1 MHCAATKECRKDGWL
16 RLNKLSALTF
26 IQFGDLEPY
35 NRAALLSNRTRN
47 INCHTSASVAASV
60 CCFSIEIQWRRRRRR
75 RRAAPRPDRPPI
87 PSRPLVTPASGP
99 DKPRRQSVCSMCN
112 SEHTQSNLV
121 EQPPGMEGNPPRVA
135 SQATERRLS
144 FLDLPQEVQ
153 KDIVAQCCQSDLICL
168 SLVSKHFREL
178 AAAQLYRNFHIV
190 FPDEDD
196 PAYDSPIDGLAG
208 GLDTFVTSDYD
219 YGKHL
224 RDLSLDTLS
233 AGDKA
238 ETAYKPYLY
247 SVSCG
252 KFMNT
257 LLQLTLR
264 KAKSL
269 EAFTWNIRVELSRPV
284 YKTLHSITTLKDV
297 HIRLQL
303 GPSLYDIPP
312 PLPLSSSQIS
322 GSPPTYGHAGMDG
335 MGLQPLPPQV
345 SIFGGGPPPPPPQP
359 VYYMNSVPMQVVT
372 ASVPQSHKP
381 LSLRSKAKK
390 QSLAKEP
397 PTFSGFKKLR
407 SLAVLDMDTLEAVS
421 EIRTCIRNSSSTLTK
436 LKLSF
441 SDHLAAQARK
451 PSADSELDDSD
462 QEDEFQVM
470 PGHSQPPPPAHY
482 ADNSLSIPARAFRAA
497 EERKSQEAVLGRIF
511 DVELYLARKSLKRA
525 TSKTTGSEAENSQEA
540 VADANLTPAEAFVN
554 SLKLASTR
562 LHNNINRLS
571 GQRAELTAAQQEIVD
586 LIGAAAR
593 KYVAE
598 VSTEPKEDQPAV
610 DSSAGAATPKT
621 EESAS
626 ASAPAPALGESGSST
641 EDMEPFKRSVIAA
654 KETRPEDINI
664 EEPEGQLNLDGQ
676 DTPIAL
682 TGSGTDTPV
691 DSSSQQVSKGTT
703 TSASEVERNTKEP
716 GAEVAIPAEAK
727 ATTPGEH
734 EETLKK
740 ALGKLVAPEDQ
751 DRCISEYIRS
761 TRGLRLQQLSIYL
774 IPVKASVISK
784 AIDLHVL
791 RKITLLNV
799 GPQQSIWALF
809 AKENKSRSL
818 PLRKIFTDNVSPALL
833 NFVSQLEELHEF
845 FILERDHKYKP
856 ESFAA
861 KTVTTIEQIRKLVLR
876 KHLPTLKRLMIKNM
890 DSQHWDIDEQT
901 MKLICRKGKL
911 LEELAV
917 SMNIR
922 AIHTFMQNMGGLV
935 NLIALLII
943 RLRNEDTCVWV
954 MRETKKFFL
963 DNLSHHPEMKL
974 EWLSIDDEDQLE
986 KLVRITH
993 ESKKGKKS
1001 KGKGKEPAHVFH
1013 SHNDDLF
1020 PHLSVDSWDS
1030 KSDTCSDED
1039 SDDDDDDDGNGRP
1052 KVKLETIDGV
1062 HFYDVW
1068 GIKIFQKEIVSG
1080 RL

>member
-1 MHCAATKECRKDGWL
+1 
-16 RLNKLSALTF
+16 
-26 IQFGDLEPY
+26 
-35 NRAALLSNRTRN
+35 
-47 INCHTSASVAASV
+47 
-60 CCFSIEIQWRRRRRR
+60 
-75 RRAAPRPDRPPI
+75 
-87 PSRPLVTPASGP
+87 
-99 DKPRRQSVCSMCN
+99 MCN

-121 EQPPGMEGNPPRVA
+121 EQPPGMEGDPPCVA
-135 SQATERRLS
+135 SQATERRIS

-284 YKTLHSITTLKDV
+284 YKTLHSISTLKDV

-390 QSLAKEP
+390 QSMAKEP

-470 PGHSQPPPPAHY
+470 PGHSQPPAPGHY
-482 ADNSLSIPARAFRAA
+482 ADSSLSIPARAFRAA

-511 DVELYLARKSLKRA
+511 DVEPYLARKSLKRA
-525 TSKTTGSEAENSQEA
+525 SPKATGSEAENSQEA
-540 VADANLTPAEAFVN
+540 VADASLTPAEAFVN

-562 LHNNINRLS
+562 LHNNINRSS

-598 VSTEPKEDQPAV
+598 VSPEPKDEDQPAV
-610 DSSAGAATPKT
+610 ESSSGAPTLKN
-621 EESAS
+621 EELAS
-626 ASAPAPALGESGSST
+626 ASALAPALGEPGSST
-641 EDMEPFKRSVIAA
+641 DDLEPFKRSVAA
-654 KETRPEDINI
+654 ANETKPEDINI

-676 DTPIAL
+676 DTPITL
-682 TGSGTDTPV
+682 TASGTDTPV

-703 TSASEVERNTKEP
+703 ASTREVERNAKEPRAEVDNASEVER
-716 GAEVAIPAEAK
+716 
-727 ATTPGEH
+727 ATTPGKH

-784 AIDLHVL
+784 AIDIHVL

-809 AKENKSRSL
+809 AKENKSRPL

-890 DSQHWDIDEQT
+890 DSQDWDIDEQT

-1020 PHLSVDSWDS
+1020 PHLSVDSWDN
-1030 KSDTCSDED
+1030 KSDSCSDED
-1039 SDDDDDDDGNGRP
+1039 SDEDDDDDDNGRP

>member
-1 MHCAATKECRKDGWL
+1 Q
-16 RLNKLSALTF
+16 SA
-26 IQFGDLEPY
+26 
-35 NRAALLSNRTRN
+35 
-47 INCHTSASVAASV
+47 
-60 CCFSIEIQWRRRRRR
+60 CCFSLRFRGGDGDDE

-87 PSRPLVTPASGP
+87 PSRPLVTSASDP
-99 DKPRRQSVCSMCN
+99 TSLAASLSVCSMSN
-112 SEHTQSNLV
+112 SEYTQSSLV
-121 EQPPGMEGNPPRVA
+121 EQPPDMEANPPRVA

-264 KAKSL
+264 KATSL
-269 EAFTWNIRVELSRPV
+269 EAFTAHRWNIRVELSRPV
-284 YKTLHSITTLKDV
+284 YKTLHSIPTLKDV

-322 GSPPTYGHAGMDG
+322 GSPPTYGHLGMDG
-335 MGLQPLPPQV
+335 MGLQSLPPQV

-359 VYYMNSVPMQVVT
+359 PYYMNSVPMQVVT

-482 ADNSLSIPARAFRAA
+482 ADSSLSIPARAFRAA

-511 DVELYLARKSLKRA
+511 DVEPYLARKSLKRA
-525 TSKTTGSEAENSQEA
+525 SSKATGSEGENSHEA
-540 VADANLTPAEAFVN
+540 VAEASLTPAEAFVN

-562 LHNNINRLS
+562 LHNNINRSS

-598 VSTEPKEDQPAV
+598 VSTEPKDEGHPAV
-610 DSSAGAATPKT
+610 ESSLGAATPTT

-626 ASAPAPALGESGSST
+626 ASAPALGGPGSST
-641 EDMEPFKRSVIAA
+641 DDSEPFKSSVTAT

-676 DTPIAL
+676 ETPIAL

-691 DSSSQQVSKGTT
+691 DSSSQQASKSTT
-703 TSASEVERNTKEP
+703 ASTSEAGGNAKEP
-716 GAEVAIPAEAK
+716 DAEVDIPVEAEK

-784 AIDLHVL
+784 AIDIHVL

-809 AKENKSRSL
+809 AKENKSRPL

-890 DSQHWDIDEQT
+890 DSQDWDIDEQT

-1013 SHNDDLF
+1013 SHNDDVF
-1020 PHLSVDSWDS
+1020 PHLSVDPWDG
-1030 KSDTCSDED
+1030 KSDSCSDED
-1039 SDDDDDDDGNGRP
+1039 SDEDDDDDDNGRP

>member
-1 MHCAATKECRKDGWL
+1 MFSSWTVNKDQMAFIRHQRETIAWAGNCIDEALKACPLKLNSIQVPVAFLLRFRGGDGDDDDERLRAPIDRQFLRVRSSLQPQDPTSLAASPSVQCATR
-16 RLNKLSALTF
+16 NTH
-26 IQFGDLEPY
+26 
-35 NRAALLSNRTRN
+35 NRISSSNR
-47 INCHTSASVAASV
+47 
-60 CCFSIEIQWRRRRRR
+60 
-75 RRAAPRPDRPPI
+75 
-87 PSRPLVTPASGP
+87 PACKATHHGSLH
-99 DKPRRQSVCSMCN
+99 RRQKGAFRFS
-112 SEHTQSNLV
+112 TY
-121 EQPPGMEGNPPRVA
+121 PRKCKRT
-135 SQATERRLS
+135 SLH
-144 FLDLPQEVQ
+144 
-153 KDIVAQCCQSDLICL
+153 SDLICL

-284 YKTLHSITTLKDV
+284 YKTLHSIPTLKDV

-482 ADNSLSIPARAFRAA
+482 ADSSLSIPARAFRAA

-511 DVELYLARKSLKRA
+511 DVEPYLARKSLKRA
-525 TSKTTGSEAENSQEA
+525 SPKTTGSEAENSQEA
-540 VADANLTPAEAFVN
+540 IVDAGLTPAEAFVN

-562 LHNNINRLS
+562 LHNNINRSS
-571 GQRAELTAAQQEIVD
+571 GQRAELTVAQQEIVD

-598 VSTEPKEDQPAV
+598 VSTEPKDEDQQAV
-610 DSSAGAATPKT
+610 ESSSGAATPKT
-621 EESAS
+621 EESTAAS
-626 ASAPAPALGESGSST
+626 APAPAPALGEPGSST
-641 EDMEPFKRSVIAA
+641 ENLEPFKRSVTAA

-691 DSSSQQVSKGTT
+691 DSSSQQVSKCTT
-703 TSASEVERNTKEP
+703 ASTGEVGGITKEP
-716 GAEVAIPAEAK
+716 RAEVAIPVEEEK
-727 ATTPGEH
+727 ATIPGQH

-784 AIDLHVL
+784 AIDVHVL

-799 GPQQSIWALF
+799 GPQQSIWTLF
-809 AKENKSRSL
+809 AKENKSRPL

-890 DSQHWDIDEQT
+890 DSQDWDIDEQT

-993 ESKKGKKS
+993 DSKKGKKS
-1001 KGKGKEPAHVFH
+1001 KSKGKEPAHVFH

-1020 PHLSVDSWDS
+1020 PHLSVDSWDG
-1030 KSDTCSDED
+1030 KSDSCSEED
-1039 SDDDDDDDGNGRP
+1039 SDDDDDDDDNGRP